1 MFYEGQLHFDTILL
15 IILDTL
21 SPLMIQHFLKLFCK
35 NNLAG
40 ALRDMRLRGGPQNA
54 SWGNS
59 GSLCGSNSESCVGG
73 AHRILQ
79 KRRVVTSRASSHQK
93 QRF

>member
-21 SPLMIQHFLKLFCK
+21 SLLMIQHFLKVFCK

-59 GSLCGSNSESCVGG
+59 GSLCGLISESCVGG
-73 AHRILQ
+73 ARPYFAEKEVQ
-79 KRRVVTSRASSHQK
+79 
-93 QRF
+93 